1 MFAYTRR
8 TAFSGGCL
16 LLKSKGLLEALQL
29 PQLERGFL
37 SSARLQTFVDPRE
50 DQSVTNVTGRFSLGS
65 ISGVSQPNRGAPLS
79 LPGVIAH
86 QLRLHSNVPSAM
98 PPIPPTMSG
107 TKRPGHDHV
116 ILDHTQPPP
125 AEPVR
130 PLFIDTLQLLR
141 KLEETGLST
150 DQAEALTESMVSLL
164 GHSAERMQDSYVTK
178 PDLEKAEIK
187 HESTLQL
194 YRHDF
199 KQYQE
204 NEFARMKREI
214 DRLKVECENLRAELK
229 HEMDKTNAGQRLDLN
244 LERGRMREELSV
256 QDKKLTKTATLID
269 KDINEMRTSI
279 ETMKNEVIKYCVG
292 TIMSATAIAL
302 GLLRVFM

>member
-1 MFAYTRR
+1 M
-8 TAFSGGCL
+8 
-16 LLKSKGLLEALQL
+16 
-29 PQLERGFL
+29 
-37 SSARLQTFVDPRE
+37 
-50 DQSVTNVTGRFSLGS
+50 VT
-65 ISGVSQPNRGAPLS
+65 
-79 LPGVIAH
+79 
-86 QLRLHSNVPSAM
+86 
-98 PPIPPTMSG
+98 
-107 TKRPGHDHV
+107 
-116 ILDHTQPPP
+116 
-125 AEPVR
+125 
-130 PLFIDTLQLLR
+130 
-141 KLEETGLST
+141 
-150 DQAEALTESMVSLL
+150 LL
-164 GHSAERMQDSYVTK
+164 GHSAERMIDTYITK
-178 PDLEKAEIK
+178 PELEKSEIR

-256 QDKKLTKTATLID
+256 QDKKLTKTATQID
-269 KDINEMRTSI
+269 RDINEMRTNI

-302 GLLRVFM
+302 GLIRIFM

>member
-1 MFAYTRR
+1 
-8 TAFSGGCL
+8 
-16 LLKSKGLLEALQL
+16 
-29 PQLERGFL
+29 
-37 SSARLQTFVDPRE
+37 
-50 DQSVTNVTGRFSLGS
+50 
-65 ISGVSQPNRGAPLS
+65 
-79 LPGVIAH
+79 
-86 QLRLHSNVPSAM
+86 
-98 PPIPPTMSG
+98 
-107 TKRPGHDHV
+107 
-116 ILDHTQPPP
+116 
-125 AEPVR
+125 
-130 PLFIDTLQLLR
+130 
-141 KLEETGLST
+141 
-150 DQAEALTESMVSLL
+150 MVSLL